1 MQRNIFISGTKTVV
15 FAPSVTGSVCL
26 PKCGR
31 FFGTVYNL
39 ETCRLKTVTQQG
51 DSVTRPI
58 SSFSVAWK
66 PSSPRP
72 IHRLCLAWLGPDG
85 LDLSHCTH
93 MAPLPLSMSLVV
105 WFYQFFSLA
114 FPLLYSWYPNS
125 IEYSFCTVSLISYS
139 MPECCSLLFIFM
151 SKIGPALLLL
161 VYRFLIYPVFS
172 FLFVMGLIYPVYSFL
187 FVMDFYPVYVF
198 YLFWV

>member
-1 MQRNIFISGTKTVV
+1 MW
-15 FAPSVTGSVCL
+15 PW
-26 PKCGR
+26 
-31 FFGTVYNL
+31 
-39 ETCRLKTVTQQG
+39 
-51 DSVTRPI
+51 PI

-125 IEYSFCTVSLISYS
+125 IGYSFCTVSLISYS
-139 MPECCSLLFIFM
+139 MPECCSLLFIFI

-172 FLFVMGLIYPVYSFL
+172 FLFVMGLIYSVYSFL